1 MQGRSA
7 SLVVSIAFSGLPR
20 LLIGL
25 TCLWSIPGGIY
36 MVTNFL
42 VNSVLAE
49 IYFLLYIHKILGLY
63 VITRNNAKRQP
74 VLYTY
79 T

>member
-7 SLVVSIAFSGLPR
+7 SSVVSMAFSGLPR

-25 TCLWSIPGGIY
+25 TWSIPGGIY

-49 IYFLLYIHKILGLY
+49 IYFL
-63 VITRNNAKRQP
+63 VSFEECN
-74 VLYTY
+74 
-79 T
+79 

>member
-1 MQGRSA
+1 MHGRST
-7 SLVVSIAFSGLPR
+7 SSVVSIAFSGLPR

-25 TCLWSIPGGIY
+25 TCLWSIPRGIY

-49 IYFLLYIHKILGLY
+49 IYFLVSSGECKSYKSVNHLE
-63 VITRNNAKRQP
+63 VS
-74 VLYTY
+74 
-79 T
+79 